1 MPLRDGFFSTA
12 TQTSCC
18 NRIQRS
24 NRVRLLVVSTHDFP
38 DMLSPSTHLPK
49 DRVHSHVPLFRG
61 KFWASKAMYR
71 GSAAE
76 FLALQESCAI
86 PGIPQQIP
94 QKGDNAHF
102 VDFLRLSSM

>member
-38 DMLSPSTHLPK
+38 DGRVEERRGDAARHRHEKREATRLGTLLSQTG
-49 DRVHSHVPLFRG
+49 V
-61 KFWASKAMYR
+61 
-71 GSAAE
+71 
-76 FLALQESCAI
+76 
-86 PGIPQQIP
+86 
-94 QKGDNAHF
+94 
-102 VDFLRLSSM
+102 

>member
-38 DMLSPSTHLPK
+38 DKGHVGGNNVNGADQGGPHK
-49 DRVHSHVPLFRG
+49 RVVDDAHEEAVRVIKNGIDASELLRG
-61 KFWASKAMYR
+61 
-71 GSAAE
+71 
-76 FLALQESCAI
+76 
-86 PGIPQQIP
+86 
-94 QKGDNAHF
+94 
-102 VDFLRLSSM
+102 V

>member
-38 DMLSPSTHLPK
+38 DICFIYMIPSTM
-49 DRVHSHVPLFRG
+49 RQE
-61 KFWASKAMYR
+61 KAD
-71 GSAAE
+71 
-76 FLALQESCAI
+76 
-86 PGIPQQIP
+86 
-94 QKGDNAHF
+94 KGYVVSTDII
-102 VDFLRLSSM
+102 